1 MLCYK
6 KDYLLQKGL
15 SLLQKDYLCYNMDY
29 LSLNHP
35 HKTKIL
41 TWLIHK
47 IKIALNLKRKTRQER
62 NVKHRRIGRWREG
75 FVTLLSPHVHST

>member
-1 MLCYK
+1 
-6 KDYLLQKGL
+6 
-15 SLLQKDYLCYNMDY
+15 MDY

-62 NVKHRRIGRWREG
+62 NVKHRRMADGEKA
-75 FVTLLSPHVHST
+75 LLHYLVYMYTVHKLWHQTE